1 MAKPV
6 LVTITG
12 PSAGGKSHLFNYI
25 RDEAKLPCLISTT
38 TRPPRTGEVEG
49 VDYFFISME
58 ESLRLE
64 KEGQFAELA
73 HYNGHR
79 YGVTKQEFH
88 SKLKEGMAFLVVEPG
103 GIDHYAKPAIDAGAV
118 HVKAYVHT
126 KPEVRLERFKKR
138 CDQDMIKAIA
148 KSDDY
153 VVLRDAVLKA
163 QAVALSRMEQMLGP
177 EMKWYEMH
185 HWDAVVDGEK
195 SAEENLTAIKWHVNR
210 ILTAKESS
218 KA

>member
-1 MAKPV
+1 MEKPV
-6 LVTITG
+6 LVTLTA
-12 PSAGGKSHLFNYI
+12 PSAGGKSYLFNYI

-38 TRPPRTGEVEG
+38 TRAPRAGEVEG

-88 SKLKEGMAFLVVEPG
+88 SKLKQGIAFLIVEPG
-103 GIDHYAKPAIDAGAV
+103 GIEHYAQPAIDVGAL
-118 HVKAYVHT
+118 HVKT
-126 KPEVRLERFKKR
+126 FIFTPPEVRLERFKKR
-138 CDQDMIKAIA
+138 CEQDMIKAIA

-163 QAVALSRMEQMLGP
+163 QSTAISRLEQMLGA
-177 EMKWYEMH
+177 EMKWFEMCQ
-185 HWDAVVDGEK
+185 WDVIVDGDK
-195 SAEENLTAIKWHVNR
+195 HPEENLKAIQYH
-210 ILTAKESS
+210 IS
-218 KA
+218 KLQNKLK